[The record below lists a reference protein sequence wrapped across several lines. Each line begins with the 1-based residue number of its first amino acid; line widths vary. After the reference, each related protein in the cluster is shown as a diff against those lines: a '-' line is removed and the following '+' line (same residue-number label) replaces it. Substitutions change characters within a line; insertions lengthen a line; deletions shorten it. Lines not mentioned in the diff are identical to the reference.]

1 MGLFL
6 LRRALLSVPTL
17 LLVSVA
23 VFSMLHTAPG
33 DPAELLL
40 GPFASQEQIA
50 RVSAELGLDRPIAV
64 QFVKWFGNV
73 LQGDLGRSY
82 TLRLPV
88 LQEVTRKYG
97 ATLLLAVAAVI
108 ISSAVGVSA
117 GVVAAVKRGTPTDG
131 FVMVLAL
138 VGLSVPVFWLGMIL
152 IVLFAVR
159 TPLFPVGGMVT
170 PGDGGLTDHLRH
182 LALPAATLGAANAGY
197 LARFVRSSLIE
208 VLGEDYVRT
217 AVAKGIPRR
226 AVVLKHALR
235 NVMVKVVTVQG
246 VQFGYL
252 LGGAVLTETVFS
264 WPGIG
269 TLMLQAILS
278 RDFPL
283 VQGAV
288 LVVSVSFIVVNA
300 LVDLAYGMIDPRVR
314 YG

>member
-108 ISSAVGVSA
+108 ISSAIGVSA

>member
-1 MGLFL
+1 MGPFL
-6 LRRALLSVPTL
+6 LRRALLSLPTL

-23 VFSMLHTAPG
+23 VFSMLHASPG

-50 RVSAELGLDRPIAV
+50 RISSELGLDQPVVI
-64 QFVKWFGNV
+64 QFARWFSHV
-73 LQGDLGRSY
+73 VQGDLGRSY
-82 TLRLPV
+82 SLRLPV
-88 LQEVTRKYG
+88 LQEVTRKYR
-97 ATLLLAVAAVI
+97 ATLMLATAAVVM
-108 ISSAVGVSA
+108 SSLIGISA
-117 GVVAAVKRGTPTDG
+117 GVIAAVFRGTFLDSL
-131 FVMVLAL
+131 VMVLAL

-152 IVLFAVR
+152 IVVFSVR
-159 TPLFPVGGMVT
+159 AQLFPVGGMVT
-170 PGDGGLTDHLRH
+170 PGAGGPLDYLHHLVLPA
-182 LALPAATLGAANAGY
+182 LALGTANAGY

-217 AVAKGIPRR
+217 AVAKGIARR

-235 NVMVKVVTVQG
+235 NVMVRVVTVQG
-246 VQFGYL
+246 IQFGYL

-269 TLMLQAILS
+269 SLMLQAILS

-288 LVVSVSFIVVNA
+288 LIVAVSFIVVNV
-300 LVDLAYGMIDPRVR
+300 LVDLAYSLIDPRVR